1 MGLFPTKFG
10 STGSGTSNVLT
21 AAELDMLD
29 GVTPGTTAAGKV
41 VTTAAVTN
49 KVAAVDITDL
59 KVGGTSVTATAAQ
72 LNRTAVTTAGTAEAS
87 KVAVLGASKNLDEL
101 GLPVSGLKI
110 GAAGAEV
117 AVTASAAQINKLTTL
132 TSSAAQVDA
141 AVAGTPLV
149 YRTSHLAAAVTA
161 GTGVAVPAVA
171 GQRFHIMSILMR
183 ATGGNVSGPATV
195 GVKEDGGAIFLSH
208 VIADLTSGVW
218 HDLVTGTAVVTGMTS
233 GGTTAVANKG
243 MLVYCAGGDATYA
256 TATGLDIVVCGFYTT
271 T

>member
-1 MGLFPTKFG
+1 MGWYPKQVEIDATHAL
-10 STGSGTSNVLT
+10 SE
-21 AAELDMLD
+21 AELLMLD
-29 GVTPGTTAAGKV
+29 GVTAGTTAAGKV

-49 KVAAVDITDL
+49 KVAALDITDL
-59 KVGGTSVTATAAQ
+59 KVGGTSVTSTAAQ
-72 LNRTAVTTAGTAEAS
+72 LNRAAVTTAGVAEAS

-132 TSSAAQVDA
+132 TASAAQLDA

-149 YRTSHLAAAVTA
+149 YRVNHLAAAVTA
-161 GTGVAVPAVA
+161 GTGIAVPAVA
-171 GQRFHIMSILMR
+171 GQRFQVLHIAMR
-183 ATGGNVSGPATV
+183 ANGGNVSGPTTV

-208 VIADLTSGVW
+208 VIADLTDGVW
-218 HDLVTGTAVVTGMTS
+218 HNLVTGTPVVTGITS
-233 GGTTAVANKG
+233 GGMTAVANKG
-243 MLVYCAGGDATYA
+243 LLVYCAGGDSTFA
-256 TATGLDIVVCGFYTT
+256 TATSLDTIVVGYYTT